1 MTNTRDTADHINE
14 VPTIEANIASNT
26 TQLARG
32 NNHGKNLIIN
42 GDFQED
48 CWQRGTSDTLTTTE
62 TYLPDR
68 WYAVNSTASTI
79 TLTQQAFTAGQTDVP
94 NNPKYFYRMSW
105 LGTGGATSPQTGT
118 RLEDVTKLSG
128 DEVTLSYHAKTGT
141 DFDVEVYVVQNF
153 GTGGSPSSEV
163 VTLIDTES
171 ITSSWTK
178 FEDTFTIP
186 SVSGKTLGTNGD
198 DYTEIRFLRNA
209 GTAAGDLD
217 ISNVQ
222 LEFGDTATDFE
233 YVNPADQLA
242 RCQRYFE
249 RIKTVGGSIHLNGGY
264 AESSTEAQFNVTYT
278 TKLQLPTLSAS
289 SSSAL
294 SITKTG
300 ATVAGTAVGFGLG
313 GLTSSRCT
321 VTTSGLT
328 TGQGI
333 SGLLLS
339 GEYID
344 IDAEL

>member
-14 VPTIEANIASNT
+14 VPTIESDIASNT

-264 AESSTEAQFNVTYT
+264 AESSTEA
-278 TKLQLPTLSAS
+278 
-289 SSSAL
+289 
-294 SITKTG
+294 
-300 ATVAGTAVGFGLG
+300 
-313 GLTSSRCT
+313 
-321 VTTSGLT
+321 
-328 TGQGI
+328 
-333 SGLLLS
+333 
-339 GEYID
+339 
-344 IDAEL
+344 